1 MERPARTRPV
11 GGRPDP
17 GKGIDVAWLA
27 ETGRCLRRFLADE
40 RGTAGIEFL
49 AASPLLF
56 GVMIFT
62 AEYGEALRYRI
73 ALDGAVQDV
82 ARYLSRTPVRQSTD
96 AAGNPSI
103 AFYDHFLTDAGAML
117 DRHVGRHVD
126 FTVDVTTADTANF
139 RTPFYLIDVNGSVT
153 VDLPMLAFINL
164 FSDGGVPTSL
174 TMRASQEARWGGSV
188 PPGQVHCD
196 VSDRYSGTC

>member
-1 MERPARTRPV
+1 MAWHAEV
-11 GGRPDP
+11 GS
-17 GKGIDVAWLA
+17 
-27 ETGRCLRRFLADE
+27 CLRQFLSDE
-40 RGTAGIEFL
+40 RGSAGIEFL

-73 ALDGAVQDV
+73 ALDGAVQDI
-82 ARYLSRTPVRQSTD
+82 ARYLARTPVQQTID
-96 AAGNPSI
+96 EAGNPSI
-103 AFYDHFLTDAGAML
+103 AFYDYFLTDAGDML
-117 DRHVGRHVD
+117 RRHVGHNVD
-126 FTVDVTTADTANF
+126 FAVDVTTADTANF
-139 RTPFYLIDVNGSVT
+139 RTPFYLISVTGSVT

-174 TMRASQEARWGGSV
+174 TMTASQEARWGGDV
-188 PPGQVHCD
+188 PPGQVHCA